1 MRCWI
6 TLDLMMPEMG
16 GYEFMVAYH
25 KESETPVIIH
35 RPNPDKAAALTPL
48 RLRRCAYAAAL
59 TPLRLRRCAYAG
71 TKKTTAATP
80 KILAQKTRISG
91 VRHYQ

>member
-16 GYEFMVAYH
+16 GYEFMVAYR

-35 RPNPDKAAALTPL
+35 RPNPDK
-48 RLRRCAYAAAL
+48 AAAL

>member
-1 MRCWI
+1 
-6 TLDLMMPEMG
+6 MMPEMG
-16 GYEFMVAYH
+16 GYEFMVAYR

-59 TPLRLRRCAYAG
+59 TPEPKRRQPPLPKSLHKKQEFRGLG
-71 TKKTTAATP
+71 TINNPGATANP
-80 KILAQKTRISG
+80 RN
-91 VRHYQ
+91 

>member
-6 TLDLMMPEMG
+6 ILDLMMPEMG

-59 TPLRLRRCAYAG
+59 TPLRLRRNQKDDSRHSQNPC
-71 TKKTTAATP
+71 TKNKNF
-80 KILAQKTRISG
+80 G
-91 VRHYQ
+91 G